1 MRYFAFPGRRSLT
14 SGTRAVGLALASI
27 AAAGCSFITGVPDVD
42 RVRVTLSPGT
52 IAATSTPAQVVGEAL
67 RKDGSIITHTRR
79 VVTFRSTN
87 PAVAT
92 VSGSGS
98 GVVAGVSTGTAYIV
112 GESGGKRDSALVTVT
127 APPAAVVQL
136 DPAFPRVRVGGTA
149 TAAVRPIGANG
160 QPLTGFTVACQS
172 STPTILNA
180 SAQGN
185 NCALSG
191 VAVGTAVLS
200 VTVNGVSRA
209 DFNVIVENET
219 PTRVTPIV
227 RSPLRIGETLNVGVE
242 LRRADNSLIPSA
254 GRTFAYSSSNNAV
267 LQVSN
272 AGVLTAVGE
281 GTATLT
287 VSADNV
293 TGTVDIAVTKIP
305 VVEVLLPQAPVF
317 RVGAQNVLNANPL
330 DSLNRQLTT
339 AGRLVRF
346 TSADPSVLT
355 VNSATGLVQPL
366 KVGTTQITV
375 RIDSVERTTTA
386 TVTPLPVGAVRIN
399 NRQVERNPGGT
410 FQYSAQVLDSLGR
423 ELTDRT
429 VRWVSNNSSIVS
441 INAASGLARAEQP
454 GQVQIAAIVERVP
467 GRPVEG
473 DVTDVG
479 TFTVFAAPVA
489 RVEVAPTTATLRVGQ
504 ATLVSLIA
512 RDAAGNQLF
521 GRTIAATSDNP
532 AVAVADGAGRV
543 QAVGPG
549 TTVIRFQAVT
559 GGNQPEGTPGE
570 LTVTV
575 SASAV
580 TAVRRPA
587 PK

>member
-1 MRYFAFPGRRSLT
+1 MRYFAFPGRRS
-14 SGTRAVGLALASI
+14 GARAFGLALASL
-27 AAAGCSFITGVPDVD
+27 ASAGCSFITGVPGVD
-42 RVRVTLSPGT
+42 RVRVTLSPNT
-52 IAATSTPAQVVGEAL
+52 IAAGASPAVVVGEAL
-67 RKDGSIITHTRR
+67 RKDGSVITHTRR

-92 VSGSGS
+92 VSGSGN
-98 GVVAGVSTGTAYIV
+98 GAVAGVGAGTAYIV
-112 GESGGKRDSALVTVT
+112 GESDGKRDSALVTVT
-127 APPAAVVQL
+127 PPLAPVIQL

-149 TAAVRPIGANG
+149 TVAVRPIGANG

-172 STPTILNA
+172 NTPTILGA
-180 SAQGN
+180 AAQGT
-185 NCALSG
+185 NCALNG
-191 VAVGTAVLS
+191 LATGTAVLR
-200 VTVNGVSRA
+200 VTVNGVSPA
-209 DFNVIVENET
+209 DFNVIVENEA
-219 PTRVTPIV
+219 PARVTPVV
-227 RSPLRIGETLNVGVE
+227 RSPLRIGDVLNVGVD
-242 LRRADNSLIPSA
+242 LRRADNSVIPSA
-254 GRTFAYSSSNNAV
+254 GRTFAYASSNNAV
-267 LQVSN
+267 LQVTS
-272 AGVLTAVGE
+272 AGVLTAIGE

-293 TGTVDIAVTKIP
+293 VGTLDVTVTKIP

-317 RVGAQNVLNANPL
+317 RVGAQNVLAASAL

-346 TSADPSVLT
+346 TAADPTVLT
-355 VNSATGLVQPL
+355 VNSATGIVQPL

-429 VRWVSNNSSIVS
+429 VRWASSNSSVVS
-441 INAASGLARAEQP
+441 INATSGLARAEQP
-454 GQVQIAAIVERVP
+454 GQVQIVAIVERVP

-473 DVTDVG
+473 DVSDAG
-479 TFTVFAAPVA
+479 IFTVFAAPVA
-489 RVEVAPTTATLRVGQ
+489 RVEVAPNTASLRAGQ

-532 AVAVADGAGRV
+532 AVAVADGTGRV

-559 GGNQPEGTPGE
+559 GGNQPEGTAAE

-575 SASAV
+575 TAAAV
-580 TAVRRPA
+580 TAVRRAA